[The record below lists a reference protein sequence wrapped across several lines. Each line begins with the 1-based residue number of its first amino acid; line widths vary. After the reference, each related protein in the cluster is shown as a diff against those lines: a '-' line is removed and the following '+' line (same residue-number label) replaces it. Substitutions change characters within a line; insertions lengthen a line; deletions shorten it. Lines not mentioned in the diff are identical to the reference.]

1 MPNSHIVTANPNII
15 YSEEHTNFMKA
26 KAYPDGVSDFK
37 ALVTGNYYFVDKT
50 SMIRDLC
57 GSKDRTFLF
66 TRPRRFGKSINLS
79 MLDYFFNIEYSGEPD
94 IFKGLMISS
103 CESCDKYRNAYPVI
117 RLNFGKLR
125 GESKEKFVKSLV
137 LIINVL
143 FDHFISVLDDG
154 SLRTEDHDTLRRF
167 IRPDIDE
174 VEASGAVGVLCHILK
189 KNYGVG
195 AILLVDEYDHCMQ
208 NIKSSEE
215 FDSIVAVLR
224 PFMEQSF
231 KFNDNCEFAVV
242 TGIMP
247 LAKTS
252 MLSGFNNASIHSILN
267 SEGDEYFGF
276 TEEEVSGLMSEMD
289 IPIEKISEIREWYDG
304 YHFGNAD
311 VYNPYSVMMYLSN
324 GCATEAYWNN
334 MTGGGLSNTL
344 LSNLGAEA
352 LIELK
357 GLREKMNSC
366 ILSPISTRIAY
377 PDVLTPTAEPYA
389 VYSYLAMA
397 GYLNAVKTGKTEG
410 GMPVCK
416 ISMVNEEVSI
426 AFDSLAERAAEVES
440 IAARAIDSIYDKNP
454 AMLKK
459 YLESML
465 SGLALDRNWSQ
476 DENPTSRHNRYRDV
490 IMAYLVTPDLIAKEE
505 MPKGYGYADIFFEK
519 TESHP
524 PVVMEI
530 KTTMDRSCDLPSLAC
545 DAVRQID
552 MRCYAEEPGMD
563 DAVLVG
569 VAIRG
574 KTVEVRFGRSDPAAS
589 WRGSARISRVPD
601 AEGSPKGL

>member
-1 MPNSHIVTANPNII
+1 
-15 YSEEHTNFMKA
+15 MKA
-26 KAYPDGVSDFK
+26 KAYPEGVSDFR

-50 SMIRDLC
+50 MMIRDLC
-57 GSKDRTFLF
+57 GSENRTFLF

-79 MLDYFFNIEYSGEPD
+79 MLDCFFNIEYSGEPD
-94 IFKGLMISS
+94 IFKGLKVSS
-103 CESCDKYRNAYPVI
+103 CGSCSRYKNAYPVI

-125 GESKEKFVKSLV
+125 SESKDRFFKSLV
-137 LIINVL
+137 LVMNGL
-143 FDHFISVLDDG
+143 FDHFITILDDG
-154 SLRTEDHDTLRRF
+154 SLETEDLTTLKRY
-167 IRPDIDE
+167 ISPGIDE
-174 VEASGAVGVLCHILK
+174 VEASGAIGVLCRILK
-189 KNYGVG
+189 RIYGIG

-208 NIKSSEE
+208 NLRSSEE
-215 FDSIVAVLR
+215 FDSMASVLR
-224 PFMEQSF
+224 PFLEQSF
-231 KFNDNCEFAVV
+231 RFNSGLELAVV

-247 LAKTS
+247 LAKTA
-252 MLSGFNNASIHSILN
+252 MLDCFDNVSIRSILD
-267 SEGDEYFGF
+267 SEGDEYYGF
-276 TEEEVSGLMSEMD
+276 TEEEVSELMSEMG
-289 IPIEKISEIREWYDG
+289 IPADRMSEIKKQYDG
-304 YHFGNAD
+304 YRFGNAD
-311 VYNPYSVMMYLSN
+311 VYNPYSIMMYLSN

-334 MTGGGLSNTL
+334 MTGGGLSDTL
-344 LSNLGAEA
+344 LSNMGAEA
-352 LIELK
+352 MIELK
-357 GLREKMNSC
+357 GLREDADSR
-366 ILSPISTRIAY
+366 ILSPISTRIAG

-397 GYLNAVKTGKTEG
+397 GYLNAVKTGEIER
-410 GMPVCK
+410 GMPLCR
-416 ISMVNEEVSI
+416 IGMVNEEVSI
-426 AFDSLAERAAEVES
+426 AFDSLAKRAAEVEFV
-440 IAARAIDSIYDKNP
+440 AERAIDSIYCEDP
-454 AMLKK
+454 TMLKK

-465 SGLALDRNWSQ
+465 SEPDLDIDPSQ
-476 DENPTSRHNRYRDV
+476 DDDPTSRDNRYRDV

-524 PVVMEI
+524 PVVIEI

-574 KTVEVRFGRSDPAAS
+574 KTVEVRYGRSDPAAS
-589 WRGSARISRVPD
+589 WRRSARIPRVPD